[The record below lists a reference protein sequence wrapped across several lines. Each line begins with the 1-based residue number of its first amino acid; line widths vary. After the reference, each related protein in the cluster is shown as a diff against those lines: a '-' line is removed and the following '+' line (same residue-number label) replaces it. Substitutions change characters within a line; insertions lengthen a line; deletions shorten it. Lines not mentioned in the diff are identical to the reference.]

1 MYTCK
6 KCEGTGFQLDHYLK
20 WLSSCI
26 NEKTRVFTDEQF
38 AFGKLIKKDYKLARK
53 KLIKFINNSDFKK
66 APDSELWA
74 KGAWTCP
81 VCKATGKV
89 DWVTNCIKKEF

>member
-1 MYTCK
+1 MEVEKTTVTIPKVLADKIKK

-38 AFGKLIKKDYKLARK
+38 AFGKLIKKDYYFHGAPPERSTSRPTTLHAR
-53 KLIKFINNSDFKK
+53 FSNSCAIPGVQQFQ
-66 APDSELWA
+66 
-74 KGAWTCP
+74 
-81 VCKATGKV
+81 V
-89 DWVTNCIKKEF
+89 